1 MMPFWPKE
9 SSQHFNK
16 LKNTINFIITKI
28 VICNYC
34 TIEMVS
40 TMISCE
46 NNVLQNHDPPPRL
59 VMKKL
64 VKLCACMIAVF
75 VEGCTLVKE
84 KC

>member
-1 MMPFWPKE
+1 
-9 SSQHFNK
+9 
-16 LKNTINFIITKI
+16 
-28 VICNYC
+28 
-34 TIEMVS
+34 MVS